1 MIPSRSIDSRSPGGD
16 FGGGEAGTGFWGSF
30 KWVASARLRRSRPEA
45 AIIRVVAAPVAL
57 EIEVESARQLIDAG
71 VPLLDVR
78 DAAERA
84 RLRIAGSLW
93 IPIEE
98 LSDRWQEL
106 PREGTLVVQ
115 CSAGSRSF
123 RATKFLREKGLVAT
137 SMIGGLSEWLA
148 HGLPTVTES
157 DSPGRGTPSRR

>member
-1 MIPSRSIDSRSPGGD
+1 M
-16 FGGGEAGTGFWGSF
+16 
-30 KWVASARLRRSRPEA
+30 
-45 AIIRVVAAPVAL
+45 AAPVAL
-57 EIEVESARQLIDAG
+57 EVEVDSARRQIEGG
-71 VPLLDVR
+71 VPVLDVR

-98 LSDRWQEL
+98 LSARWREL

-137 SMIGGLSEWLA
+137 SMIGGISDWAA
-148 HGLPTVTES
+148 HGLPTLCGP
-157 DSPGRGTPSRR
+157 DSAASGR

>member
-1 MIPSRSIDSRSPGGD
+1 MITCRVR
-16 FGGGEAGTGFWGSF
+16 GT
-30 KWVASARLRRSRPEA
+30 RRSRPGD

-57 EIEVESARQLIDAG
+57 EVEVESARQLIEAG
-71 VPLLDVR
+71 VPVLDVR
-78 DAAERA
+78 DAVERA

-137 SMIGGLSEWLA
+137 SLIGGISDWLA

-157 DSPGRGTPSRR
+157 DSPGPGTPSSR